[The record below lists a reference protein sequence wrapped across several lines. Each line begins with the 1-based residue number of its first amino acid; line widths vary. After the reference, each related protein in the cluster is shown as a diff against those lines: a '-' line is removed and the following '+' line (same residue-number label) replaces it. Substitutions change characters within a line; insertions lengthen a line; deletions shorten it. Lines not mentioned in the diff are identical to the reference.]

1 MRKTFPSRKKP
12 KRRDPTRAALFLIAA
27 AVGAGTVLSALFR
40 TRPETFEAV
49 PAAEVFREKA
59 SPENPET
66 PLPPRP
72 APKAPTE
79 NVPKKTPPA
88 VPAAVPKKTPTP
100 VPAAKIPAPAP
111 KTPKPAPQKTKAK
124 SKPAP
129 ANPYANVPALFGYG
143 ADMPPAT
150 RAFDASV
157 ELLAQRRDFSA
168 FAAALGEKIKD
179 AAASASL
186 IRKGNLNAATFRRL
200 SNLKRATEI
209 CRVIDMAGTEN
220 LERFFRLPP
229 AAAGTQA
236 DRIRA
241 DFLQWFF
248 SSRKNGSS
256 PVQKFLYAFYENGG
270 DPRNADHAV
279 RKLFEL
285 WTGTPEDDREP
296 YANLMLAFALAHPSV
311 EHARSRVRKPDGA
324 ILSPRE
330 VYDYFRDADR
340 RGRLIGDVR
349 RMSVSEL
356 LFITDARLPLS
367 EFLWVEKK
375 LRKRLGDRHLRQ
387 ENWASATYSA
397 VPYRMDKATQGVDPY
412 DAYTFEEILERGG
425 VCADQAYFAATT
437 AKCAGIPA
445 VALGGDGPRG
455 GHAWVVSLVGKNAW
469 RQSGS
474 YGYDTG
480 TFRNVCSGNAQHES
494 VLLSRGKEMRGG
506 KFSHVLACVIFADAL
521 EQLGEDRNA
530 LAVATY
536 STRAFPKLKF
546 TWEQRLRI
554 LRNGRNVAADE
565 TLWRSLGRDVLRLG
579 RRDPELAAF
588 SLQIDRKYRFPTSN
602 PAWETAMKRKELRV
616 FKHTLDGTRGDLLL
630 RVLEIQAADYKA
642 KNDLRG
648 LAIFYRRLMKENADR
663 GDVFQAIFR
672 QYQSF
677 ISGESDAVL
686 MRAAKDAEAVFNKK
700 IRTKTEEHFRLAKET
715 SIQHVIADAYR
726 NAGAEKKAER
736 LRRKADKRLQKSAER
751 YED

>member
-27 AVGAGTVLSALFR
+27 VVGAGTVLSALFR

-59 SPENPET
+59 SPENPKT

-79 NVPKKTPPA
+79 NIPKKTPPA
-88 VPAAVPKKTPTP
+88 FPAAVPKKTPTP

-168 FAAALGEKIKD
+168 FAAALGEKVKD

-186 IRKGNLNAATFRRL
+186 IRKGNLNAAMFRRL
-200 SNLKRATEI
+200 RNLKRATEI

-248 SSRKNGSS
+248 SRRKNGSS
-256 PVQKFLYAFYENGG
+256 PVQKFLYAFYETGG

-356 LFITDARLPLS
+356 SHELFRQIKVFVAPLTPPNY
-367 EFLWVEKK
+367 EIEKAVDLILAQDGLK
-375 LRKRLGDRHLRQ
+375 TASLQKRKNTPQRKKSAA
-387 ENWASATYSA
+387 ASARSQRYKYKNTRKKKDNARSSS
-397 VPYRMDKATQGVDPY
+397 VQP
-412 DAYTFEEILERGG
+412 
-425 VCADQAYFAATT
+425 ADISQA
-437 AKCAGIPA
+437 
-445 VALGGDGPRG
+445 
-455 GHAWVVSLVGKNAW
+455 S
-469 RQSGS
+469 SS
-474 YGYDTG
+474 
-480 TFRNVCSGNAQHES
+480 
-494 VLLSRGKEMRGG
+494 
-506 KFSHVLACVIFADAL
+506 
-521 EQLGEDRNA
+521 
-530 LAVATY
+530 
-536 STRAFPKLKF
+536 
-546 TWEQRLRI
+546 
-554 LRNGRNVAADE
+554 
-565 TLWRSLGRDVLRLG
+565 
-579 RRDPELAAF
+579 
-588 SLQIDRKYRFPTSN
+588 
-602 PAWETAMKRKELRV
+602 
-616 FKHTLDGTRGDLLL
+616 
-630 RVLEIQAADYKA
+630 
-642 KNDLRG
+642 
-648 LAIFYRRLMKENADR
+648 
-663 GDVFQAIFR
+663 
-672 QYQSF
+672 
-677 ISGESDAVL
+677 
-686 MRAAKDAEAVFNKK
+686 AEA
-700 IRTKTEEHFRLAKET
+700 HDL
-715 SIQHVIADAYR
+715 
-726 NAGAEKKAER
+726 
-736 LRRKADKRLQKSAER
+736 
-751 YED
+751 